1 MTVPRL
7 AWAMNKLLGATAAE
21 TIAQTRDDVYLS
33 PARISDISVS
43 GGTGA
48 WGTPTEVTLDTN
60 GVLTITE
67 PGWYTVDTFE
77 DAASDTLV
85 KISGLDRGDEV
96 ILSPESDAR
105 SIIISDGTYMIL
117 SRDMT
122 FTMDSTNDCI
132 VLQCVDADN
141 DVCRELGSRISG
153 GE

>member
-85 KISGLDRGDEV
+85 N
-96 ILSPESDAR
+96 
-105 SIIISDGTYMIL
+105 
-117 SRDMT
+117 MT